1 MSVFMLLFL
10 IGLTALLAVLVGV
23 FWALKLLVRDLR
35 TT

>member
-10 IGLTALLAVLVGV
+10 IGMTALLAVPAGV
-23 FWALKLLVRDLR
+23 FWGLKFVVRDLR